1 VKAAEIKALFPTE
14 AALCDTFAQDLQEQG
29 GWTICPETAGFDLL
43 CVRDDTGHQLGV
55 EAKLSLNAK
64 VADQILPSDF
74 MGCREGVPG
83 PDFRAVLVPFIGEAS
98 AGIAKSSARLAC
110 RCSRRRR
117 DFARGPASS

>member
-43 CVRDDTGHQLGV
+43 CVRDDTGHPLGV

-74 MGCREGVPG
+74 MGCRGV
-83 PDFRAVLVPFIGEAS
+83 RRVPTFERCWCP
-98 AGIAKSSARLAC
+98 SSAR
-110 RCSRRRR
+110 RPP
-117 DFARGPASS
+117 G